1 MRKLIAAILLLLF
14 VFACF
19 VGIVFYVP
27 SRATQVYGPPV
38 KTLSISQRFQYSLL
52 LLWYDQLLTR
62 PRDAN
67 GGEQTFTIDQ
77 GESVDSVA
85 SHLEEVGLIRNAEAF
100 RAYLI
105 YSGLDTSIQAGDYK
119 LSAAMSTVEIAG
131 KLQDATPEDVTFV
144 ILPGWRMEEI
154 AASLPTSGLS
164 ISPDDFLN
172 IARTA
177 HPEYDFLAGA
187 ESSEGFLFPD
197 SYIVPRGVTA
207 DILVNGF
214 LRNFTLHLTPD
225 LRQGFEQ
232 QGLTIYQ
239 AVTLASLVERE
250 SMKDDEQPL
259 IASVYLNRLRQGMK
273 LDADPTVQYALG
285 YNILTQ
291 NWWTSPLTL
300 IDLQVNSPFNTYL
313 NEGLTPT
320 PIANPGLDAL
330 HAVAFPAESN
340 YLYFRAKCDDSGYHE
355 FSETFDE
362 HLANGCP

>member
-1 MRKLIAAILLLLF
+1 MRKLIVALLLLF
-14 VFACF
+14 FVFVCF
-19 VGIVFYVP
+19 VGTIFYIP
-27 SRATQVYGPPV
+27 SRATQVYGPPA
-38 KTLSISQRFQYSLL
+38 KTLSLSQRLQYSLL

-62 PRDAN
+62 PRDKN
-67 GGEQTFTIDQ
+67 GSEQTFTIDQ
-77 GESVDSVA
+77 GESVNAVA

-105 YSGLDTSIQAGDYK
+105 YSGLDTSIQAGEYK
-119 LSAAMSTVEIAG
+119 LSAAMSTIDIAS

-172 IARTA
+172 AARNA
-177 HPEYDFLAGA
+177 YPQYDFLVGTHTT
-187 ESSEGFLFPD
+187 EGFLFPD

-207 DILVNGF
+207 EVLVNGF
-214 LRNFTLHLTPD
+214 LRNFTLHLTPE

-250 SMKDDEQPL
+250 SMKDEEQPL
-259 IASVYLNRLRQGMK
+259 IASVYLNRLRQEMK

-285 YNILTQ
+285 YNVLQ
-291 NWWTSPLTL
+291 NSWWTSPLTL

-313 NEGLTPT
+313 NTGLPPT
-320 PIANPGLDAL
+320 PIASPGTDAL
-330 HAVAFPAESN
+330 QAVAFPAQSN
-340 YLYFRAKCDDSGYHE
+340 YLYFRAKCDGSGYHE